1 MFIFIVSD
9 RTSTII
15 SHRHNTPA
23 ARISIKNKTDFSLA
37 LRKRTFLLKS
47 HRSNM
52 NLETMTQIDTKL
64 LKTRNKGRTL
74 KNQNYIMR
82 QKDRKVTM
90 FKLLARLSVYFKYQ
104 PIKIDNAV
112 FRLHNV
118 FTTVLLMTC
127 SIIITATQY
136 VGNPIQCIVSGLP
149 TNVVNTFCW
158 ITSTFTMPDAF
169 TREVRIFMFYLISGY
184 ALINIRRD

>member
-1 MFIFIVSD
+1 M
-9 RTSTII
+9 
-15 SHRHNTPA
+15 
-23 ARISIKNKTDFSLA
+23 SLE
-37 LRKRTFLLKS
+37 TVTQMDTNLKS
-47 HRSNM
+47 KQQ
-52 NLETMTQIDTKL
+52 T
-64 LKTRNKGRTL
+64 LKT
-74 KNQNYIMR
+74 QNHIMR
-82 QKDRKVTM
+82 QKDRKVKM
-90 FKLLARLSVYFKYQ
+90 FKLLRRLSVYFKYQ

-169 TREVRIFMFYLISGY
+169 TREVRILIAMVLCVQLY
-184 ALINIRRD
+184 NLQLV